1 MRLSAVAG
9 FAAIAIAIAG
19 CAVVAARFTEDP
31 KPARAS
37 ATREILFQ
45 EAWLDANQVVPPHKG
60 EAGGSMYGVLELA
73 SGKFEWRVT
82 IARLTGPAVS
92 VGFYGP
98 ADKGQN
104 GPLVLALPPFE
115 NGTGSL
121 EGRHTLTQTQMDE
134 LIAGKWYV
142 NVVTRAFPEGETRGQ
157 VVDSKRGV
165 HGG

>member
-1 MRLSAVAG
+1 MKMSAVVA
-9 FAAIAIAIAG
+9 FAAIGIAG
-19 CAVVAARFTEDP
+19 CAFVASGLNGGADTAR
-31 KPARAS
+31 PAAP
-37 ATREILFQ
+37 REILFQ
-45 EAWLDANQVVPPHKG
+45 EAWLDAGQVVPAHKG

-73 SGKFEWRVT
+73 TRKFEWRVT

-104 GPLVLALPPFE
+104 GPLVLALPAFE
-115 NGTGSL
+115 NGTGTL
-121 EGRHTLTQTQMDE
+121 EGRNTLTQAQMDD

-142 NVVTRAFPEGETRGQ
+142 NVVTRAFPGGETRGQ